1 MRCHAVR
8 LLVILAFSLLLTP
21 LAADAQP
28 SAKVPQIGFL
38 ALHSPADAS
47 SFLEI
52 LQQTL
57 REFGYVE
64 GKNLRLEYRW
74 AEGRAEQLPE
84 LAAELVRLEVDVIVA
99 VEMPVI
105 FAAQQ
110 ATSAIPIVI
119 IAVVD
124 PVAAGLVESIRRPEG
139 NITGVTGL
147 VPQLGGKLLELL
159 KDAVPQVSRVGVLW
173 DPGARGAARWFQ
185 ELQGA
190 AQVLGVAL

>member
-159 KDAVPQVSRVGVLW
+159 KDTVPQVSRVGVLW
-173 DPGARGAARWFQ
+173 NPEARGAARWFQ